1 MTMSTNVIP
10 FNAECA
16 TPRHFM
22 PVCTVLTPEL
32 AEALRLVNSMS
43 RRLRAAGI
51 RVEAM
56 SPLDTSLFIDAVD
69 AALFADQFRTQW
81 RGMSWCTSGK
91 YTRHSVYLGGVQ
103 ISWLTSVKEQDQ

>member
-1 MTMSTNVIP
+1 MPTNVIP

-32 AEALRLVNSMS
+32 AEGLRLVNDMA

-56 SPLDTSLFIDAVD
+56 SPLDTSLFIAAVD
-69 AALFADQFRTQW
+69 AAQFAELFRTQW
-81 RGMSWCTSGK
+81 RGVSWSTAGK
-91 YTRHSVYLGGVQ
+91 YTRHSVYLGGVR
-103 ISWLTSVKEQDQ
+103 IAWLTPVKEQDHD